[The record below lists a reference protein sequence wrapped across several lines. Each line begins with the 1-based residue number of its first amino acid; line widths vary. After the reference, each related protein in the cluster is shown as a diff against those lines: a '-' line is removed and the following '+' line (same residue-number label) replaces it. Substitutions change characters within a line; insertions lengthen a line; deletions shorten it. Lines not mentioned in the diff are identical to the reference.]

1 MKIKETDWVMQ
12 RNATDGAASQAAG
25 AQFVTT
31 DADTA
36 SQAAGHLRGF
46 SPRDK
51 WWCGPVWNAQK

>member
-1 MKIKETDWVMQ
+1 MKIKEADWVMQ
-12 RNATDGAASQAAG
+12 RNASQAAG

-46 SPRDK
+46 APREK
-51 WWCGPVWNAQK
+51 WWCGPVWDAQK